1 MKLPFKVCQMRSLNA
16 SETVIRNLVGGLWD
30 NELAPRE
37 LWVPRVQLTALANTG
52 MGEAAEMTNVTKQS
66 QHIVLKTKV

>member
-1 MKLPFKVCQMRSLNA
+1 MKLLFRVCQMRSLNA

-37 LWVPRVQLTALANTG
+37 PWVPRGQLTALANTG
-52 MGEAAEMTNVTKQS
+52 MGEAANVTKLSTCCAVKQF
-66 QHIVLKTKV
+66 